1 MIDTIPLQTSV
12 VRKLAGL
19 MGEESALVL
28 VQEVVS
34 ECGLI
39 VIETAADLLRFANV
53 LMRRRGVLA
62 AVGRSLKIQAIF
74 LGASDGG

>member
-1 MIDTIPLQTSV
+1 MDTVPLQTSV
-12 VRKLAGL
+12 LRKLAGL

-34 ECGLI
+34 ECGLT
-39 VIETAADLLRFANV
+39 VIATAADLQRFANS

-62 AVGRSLKIQAIF
+62 AVGRSLKIQAIL
-74 LGASDGG
+74 LGASDEA